1 MVTVSFDPVEYNV
14 GEGDGKVDLILVKM
28 GDIDTPVTVTVETA
42 PGSAT
47 GTYAVESCKA
57 KNIIIK
63 PNTIFH
69 VLL

>member
-1 MVTVSFDPVEYNV
+1 MVTVIFDPVEYTV
-14 GEGDGKVDLILVKM
+14 GEGDGKAELILVKM

-47 GTYAVESCKA
+47 GTYAVESCEA
-57 KNIIIK
+57 KNTIIK
-63 PNTIFH
+63 PNTIFF

>member
-1 MVTVSFDPVEYNV
+1 MVTVIFDLVEYNV

-47 GTYAVESCKA
+47 GTYAVESCEA
-57 KNIIIK
+57 KNIIK